1 MKTKQELDALKGKL
15 SVPEQEQIASLA
27 RLVTEFSEKKVITFE
42 GYNTLKNISSELN
55 TIKENC
61 VLVCS
66 SCHSKSNFNRQHWTK
81 FFQSLLSERYK
92 YLYQDGLSIIKLVE
106 IK

>member
-55 TIKENC
+55 TIKENYTSR
-61 VLVCS
+61 L
-66 SCHSKSNFNRQHWTK
+66 FN
-81 FFQSLLSERYK
+81 LLKQGNMIE
-92 YLYQDGLSIIKLVE
+92 D
-106 IK
+106 